1 MIGPFHFICLA
12 CQQEASKQAK
22 TLTKY
27 YMGELYT
34 MEYGLIEMLRIL
46 NEYSGKKHF
55 FCDA

>member
-27 YMGELYT
+27 YMGEFYT
-34 MEYGLIEMLRIL
+34 IEYKDSLKCS
-46 NEYSGKKHF
+46 EYSMSTQDK
-55 FCDA
+55 

>member
-1 MIGPFHFICLA
+1 MIGPFHFTCLA

-46 NEYSGKKHF
+46 NEYSRKKYF
-55 FCDA
+55 L

>member
-27 YMGELYT
+27 YMGKFYT
-34 MEYGLIEMLRIL
+34 MEYGLSLKCL
-46 NEYSGKKHF
+46 EYSMSTQEKNI

>member
-46 NEYSGKKHF
+46 NEYSRKKYF
-55 FCDA
+55 L